1 VQREKLLVFRALYP
15 KIITLKRGH
24 PVAKAVKLAVHKPPT
39 GLDPKYHAEFRH
51 IMEQLAEL
59 AASADVESVARLAR
73 CRVDE
78 KETSA
83 IIDAA
88 GRMVTG
94 QKGNPVK
101 HPLTGALD
109 ALRARATRLEGELGV
124 TAAARRRITGRRPKT
139 AEDKETWEGLAT
151 EGLLQ
156 SFADPSWAP
165 SAELEARMA
174 ALWPTSA
181 TAKLHAE
188 KSGKPR

>member
-1 VQREKLLVFRALYP
+1 VDKVIKLGVHRPP
-15 KIITLKRGH
+15 K
-24 PVAKAVKLAVHKPPT
+24 
-39 GLDPKYHAEFRH
+39 GLDSKYHAAYCH
-51 IMEQLAEL
+51 LIEQLAEL
-59 AASADVESVARLAR
+59 AASADVEAVARLAR

-78 KETSA
+78 KEMTA

-88 GRMVTG
+88 GKMVTG
-94 QKGNPVK
+94 QKGNQVK
-101 HPLTGALD
+101 HPLTGALNE
-109 ALRARATRLEGELGV
+109 LRARATRLEAELGL

-139 AEDKETWEGLAT
+139 VEENETWEALAM

-165 SAELEARMA
+165 SAEFEARMA